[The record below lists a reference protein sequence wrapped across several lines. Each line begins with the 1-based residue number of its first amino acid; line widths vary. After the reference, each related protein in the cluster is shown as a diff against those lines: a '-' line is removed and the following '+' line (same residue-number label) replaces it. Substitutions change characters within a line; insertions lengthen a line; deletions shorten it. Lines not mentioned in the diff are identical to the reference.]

1 MNKNQLKIRIILR
14 ILIMSMIISI
24 ITTLSLVYY
33 QEYRVEHEI
42 KIVKLERDK
51 IEVYEENVYLQDI
64 IKEING
70 NLIDNPLI
78 VTKKLGEQTIRFS
91 YITNNKIKVP
101 YEVKIEVVDQTP
113 PLITTRTSLKVE
125 IGEKENIASKLFC
138 GDNFDDNPTCIIE
151 GEYDVNT
158 LGKYP
163 VKFIGRD
170 SSNNESIQELTL
182 EVIPKQKTSNQQ
194 QEQSVTYFEDIK
206 NKYKNENT
214 QIGIDVSHWQGK
226 INFQKIKDEGVEFA
240 YIRVGR
246 GNGIGKEFIEDTRF
260 QEYIK
265 GFNEVGIPVGV
276 YFFSYANSVSDAKK
290 EAKWVL
296 DKIKDYKIDLE
307 IVFDWENWDYF
318 QEYDLSFHKL
328 TELSNA
334 FRNEVKKHGY
344 EGMLYGS
351 KFYLEN
357 VFFKVD
363 YPVWLAHY
371 TEKTTYEGEYVVW
384 QLCEDGKV
392 KGIDDNLV
400 DINIRYKK

>member
-1 MNKNQLKIRIILR
+1 MDRNKLKVKIILR
-14 ILIMSMIISI
+14 LLIILVTISI
-24 ITTLSLVYY
+24 ITTLGLVYY
-33 QEYRVEHEI
+33 KEYRIEHEI

-51 IEVYEENVYLQDI
+51 IEVYEENVYLKDI

-70 NLIDNPLI
+70 TLTENPLI
-78 VTKKLGEQTIRFS
+78 VTKKIGEQTIKFN
-91 YITNNKIKVP
+91 YVTNNKIKVP
-101 YEVKIEVVDQTP
+101 YEVKIEVVDTTP

-125 IGEKENIASKLFC
+125 IGEKDNIAEKLFC

-246 GNGIGKEFIEDTRF
+246 GNGIGKEFVEDTRF

-276 YFFSYANSVSDAKK
+276 YFYSYANSISDAKK
-290 EAKWVL
+290 EARWVL
-296 DKIKDYKIDLE
+296 DKIKDYKVDLE
-307 IVFDWENWDYF
+307 IVFDWEEWAYF
-318 QEYDLSFHKL
+318 QEFDLSFHKI
-328 TELSNA
+328 TELSNT
-334 FRNEVKKHGY
+334 FRNEVRKKGY

-351 KFYLEN
+351 KYYLEN

-371 TEKTTYEGEYVVW
+371 TEQTTYEGEYVVW
-384 QLCEDGKV
+384 QLCDDGKV
-392 KGIDDNLV
+392 NGIDENLV
-400 DINIRYKK
+400 DINIRYLK